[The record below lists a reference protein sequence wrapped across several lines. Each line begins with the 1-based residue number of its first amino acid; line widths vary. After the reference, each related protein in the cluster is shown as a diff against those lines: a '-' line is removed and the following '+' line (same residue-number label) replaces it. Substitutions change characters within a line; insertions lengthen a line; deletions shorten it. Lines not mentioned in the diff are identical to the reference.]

1 MKICKL
7 AFFALALIAGSA
19 AHAQQPPPAPTPVP
33 GAPPSASDQG
43 IRVRGL
49 AFQLAAPPTDI
60 YVHDAAAPPGIVG
73 AKLDVKGYLNHEFSL
88 LPIRGKNVVCTKS
101 SDPASIK
108 DPANILAKATLP
120 DKFKNGIFM
129 FLPGTGAPGAPM
141 FRILVVDDSTSA
153 FPRGSFKVMNLSP
166 VTVRI
171 QLEKETFEFKS
182 GEMKLIEDPPV
193 GENQSSGMRAFSQ
206 AGSQWQ
212 KIGSGI
218 WPHPGDKRVLQVLFE
233 NPGTKQ
239 VELRGIRDVAVTY

>member
-1 MKICKL
+1 MKIRNIAL
-7 AFFALALIAGSA
+7 LALALISGTAVQ
-19 AHAQQPPPAPTPVP
+19 AQQPAPTPGQGEAKP
-33 GAPPSASDQG
+33 PAPDQG
-43 IRVRGL
+43 LRARGL
-49 AFQLAAPPTDI
+49 AFQLATTPTDV
-60 YVHDAAAPPGIVG
+60 YVHDAVPAPGILG
-73 AKLDVKGYLNHEFSL
+73 AKLDLKVYLNHEFSL
-88 LPIRGKNVVCTKS
+88 LPIKSKSLVFTKS
-101 SDPASIK
+101 SDPASVK
-108 DPANILAKATLP
+108 DTASVLAKATLP
-120 DKFKNGIFM
+120 DNFKNGIFM
-129 FLPGTGAPGAPM
+129 FLPGSGAPGASPY
-141 FRILVVDDSTSA
+141 RVLVVDDTTRA
-153 FPRGSFKVMNLSP
+153 FPRGSYKVMNLSP
-166 VTVRI
+166 ATVRI